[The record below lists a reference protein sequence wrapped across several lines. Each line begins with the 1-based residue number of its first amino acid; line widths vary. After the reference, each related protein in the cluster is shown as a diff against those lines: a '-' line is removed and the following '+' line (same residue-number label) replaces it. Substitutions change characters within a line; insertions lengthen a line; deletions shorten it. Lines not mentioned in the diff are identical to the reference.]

1 MSHMV
6 IHLSCKRDQ
15 IQNMRDYM
23 DRRVTPSKRVT
34 SPTWGPPPSRKHALS
49 PSPIVATG
57 DLLSASND
65 LHALSALQCF
75 HLRAIVYKRIN
86 HRNGVMMADV
96 VHTYTTTVVITTP
109 EGGS

>member
-1 MSHMV
+1 
-6 IHLSCKRDQ
+6 
-15 IQNMRDYM
+15 M
-23 DRRVTPSKRVT
+23 DREVTPSKRVT
-34 SPTWGPPPSRKHALS
+34 SPTWGPSPSRKHALS

-65 LHALSALQCF
+65 LHALFALQCF

-96 VHTYTTTVVITTP
+96 VHTYTATVVITTP